1 VSGRGFG
8 RSQPIANHGQET
20 TRQRNRR
27 VEVVVVGLKGANN

>member
-8 RSQPIANHGQET
+8 GSQPIADNGQEA

-27 VEVVVVGLKGANN
+27 VEVVVVGL